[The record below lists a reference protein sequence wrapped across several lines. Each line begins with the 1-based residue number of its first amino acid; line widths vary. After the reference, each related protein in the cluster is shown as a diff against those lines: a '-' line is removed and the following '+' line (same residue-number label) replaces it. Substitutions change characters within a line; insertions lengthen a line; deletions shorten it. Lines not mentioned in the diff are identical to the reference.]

1 MSVTMRLR
9 IAMLVIAA
17 TLTAERSLLTAAD
30 VTPDIIGIRPGMP
43 VQEALKMLRAHDPN
57 AYLTIGQATI
67 PELGPKPA
75 PSLLHLAIEDYDIIA
90 VHIALP
96 PNEQVVW
103 GVARRLRFPRGKG
116 LLRDAVI
123 ATLRQKYGTDPLH
136 LVNLM
141 RA

>member
-9 IAMLVIAA
+9 IAVLVIAA
-17 TLTAERSLLTAAD
+17 TLTARTLLTAAD
-30 VTPDIIGIRPGMP
+30 VAPDIIGIRPGMP
-43 VQEALKMLRAHDPN
+43 VQDALKLLRAHDPN

-116 LLRDAVI
+116 LLRDAVV
-123 ATLRQKYGTDPLH
+123 ATLREKYGGRCT
-136 LVNLM
+136 
-141 RA
+141 R